1 MPFERPFE
9 IPMSTEYS
17 TPPAQAVTINP
28 MRLPNTLHLA
38 LGAFALM
45 FGLILLLSVTN
56 ADQVRS
62 MGIGAV
68 GRMAT
73 GITLLLFGGVHIR
86 EAMRYFRFTVVP
98 GESGLIALPGD
109 ETHHRHYLLNV
120 INNGIPVGQRPEGAL
135 LSMFYGLVPQLINAP
150 PTIRWHAEVQL
161 QRAIYLAALLVSF
174 GLAWVFAQPAAFAW
188 MAGFYF
194 LVSVMVLRPFA
205 TLSAIRKGA
214 MGAANSPVPAPRWPA
229 IVTLLLISIAGP
241 LAITLS
247 PVEVPAPPF
256 AVSTVVL
263 PTLAVLGSGLI
274 ASALFTVALIS
285 QTGSYSA
292 SAARHI
298 VDEKMQ
304 MADLSGGLLQ
314 RVSSR
319 IPQPHHRYVH
329 EHNVSKDSFD
339 GELLVEEEPTVRADQ
354 SASGLVEAFRAAWQS
369 PSQQPLLALGLFG
382 LLLGVVGV
390 VLAFVYARSSGNA
403 MVGLVALA
411 FISSAQFA
419 MASAHKLWNRVDFQ
433 STLYRIRYVGTYHRG
448 QRVAGNAYA
457 GNGTLAEGAVRFGP
471 TRVEVCVAQVT
482 SVAFMHGGM
491 RHLTAVDLQHDAS
504 NAVIGVMQDYA
515 REAQDCANQFYA
527 QEHQVRE
534 VMNHGSRP
542 PELPRTQHPMAEI

>member
-1 MPFERPFE
+1 M
-9 IPMSTEYS
+9 
-17 TPPAQAVTINP
+17 
-28 MRLPNTLHLA
+28 H
-38 LGAFALM
+38 
-45 FGLILLLSVTN
+45 
-56 ADQVRS
+56 
-62 MGIGAV
+62 
-68 GRMAT
+68 
-73 GITLLLFGGVHIR
+73 
-86 EAMRYFRFTVVP
+86 VP
-98 GESGLIALPGD
+98 
-109 ETHHRHYLLNV
+109 V
-120 INNGIPVGQRPEGAL
+120 
-135 LSMFYGLVPQLINAP
+135 
-150 PTIRWHAEVQL
+150 
-161 QRAIYLAALLVSF
+161 
-174 GLAWVFAQPAAFAW
+174 
-188 MAGFYF
+188 
-194 LVSVMVLRPFA
+194 
-205 TLSAIRKGA
+205 
-214 MGAANSPVPAPRWPA
+214 
-229 IVTLLLISIAGP
+229 
-241 LAITLS
+241 
-247 PVEVPAPPF
+247 PPF

-304 MADLSGGLLQ
+304 MADLSGGLLL
-314 RVSSR
+314 RLSSR

-329 EHNVSKDSFD
+329 EHNVSKDTFD
-339 GELLVEEEPTVRADQ
+339 GELLVEEEPSVRADQ
-354 SASGLVEAFRAAWQS
+354 SASGLIEAFRAAWQS

-403 MVGLVALA
+403 MVGLVSLA
-411 FISSAQFA
+411 FVASAQFA

-482 SVAFMHGGM
+482 SVAFMHGGA

-515 REAQDCANQFYA
+515 REAQDCANQFYV

-542 PELPRTQHPMAEI
+542 PELPRTQHPMAET